1 MLLEEIKKDL
11 ISFQKDKNET
21 GVSVLRMLVSSI
33 VNKGKDKRL
42 KLANENPQ
50 LNDSELD
57 EKSVLTEE
65 EVIEAV
71 SSEVKKRRD
80 SIQSFEAGQRF
91 DLVENENKELEVLKK
106 YLPKELTE
114 EEIRII
120 VKEAKEKT
128 KAVSQKDIG
137 LIMKEIVPKTKG
149 KADGNLVAKIVKE
162 ELQ

>member
-11 ISFQKDKNET
+11 ISFQKDKNEV

-42 KLANENPQ
+42 KIANENLE
-50 LNDSELD
+50 LNDNELD
-57 EKSVLTEE
+57 EKSILTEE
-65 EVIEAV
+65 ETIEAV
-71 SSEVKKRRD
+71 ASEVKKRRD
-80 SIQSFEAGQRF
+80 SIQSFETGGRK
-91 DLVENENKELEVLKK
+91 DLVEKEEKELEFLKK

-128 KAVSQKDIG
+128 GAISQKDIG
-137 LIMKEIVPKTKG
+137 LLMKEIVPKTKG

>member
-11 ISFQKDKNET
+11 ISFQKDKNEV

-42 KLANENPQ
+42 KIANENPE
-50 LNDSELD
+50 LNDNELD
-57 EKSVLTEE
+57 EKSILTEE
-65 EVIEAV
+65 ETIEAV
-71 SSEVKKRRD
+71 ASEVKKRRD
-80 SIQSFEAGQRF
+80 SIQSFETGGRK
-91 DLVENENKELEVLKK
+91 DLVEKEEKELEFLKK

-128 KAVSQKDIG
+128 GAISQKDIG
-137 LIMKEIVPKTKG
+137 LLMKEIVPKTKG

>member
-21 GVSVLRMLVSSI
+21 GVSVLRMLVSAI

-42 KLANENPQ
+42 KFANENPQ
-50 LNDSELD
+50 LNESELD
-57 EKSVLTEE
+57 EKSVLTDE

-80 SIQSFEAGQRF
+80 SIQSFEIGGRL
-91 DLVENENKELEVLKK
+91 DLVENENKELEILKK

-114 EEIRII
+114 EEIRVI

-128 KAVSQKDIG
+128 GAASQKDIG

>member
-71 SSEVKKRRD
+71 SGEVKKRRD